1 MSNDSIFI
9 KNLHI
14 YAYHGVRDHEK
25 ENGQNFYVS
34 ARLYTDLYTPG
45 HSDDLKDTVNYS
57 EVCGLIEKVFTA
69 RKYDLIER
77 AAYTVA
83 EAVLDEYPTVD
94 EVNITI
100 SKPEAPVKQELED
113 ISVDITLKRHTAYL
127 GIGSNMGDRQGYID
141 KALKMLD
148 ETRGINVVKCSSII
162 ESEPYGPVAQD
173 DFLNGVICIST
184 YLPPYP
190 LLDRLHEIE
199 DACGR
204 VRTVHWGPRTL
215 DLDILLYDD
224 LVLNDEKLTIPH
236 PDMKN
241 REFVLKP
248 LYEIAPGL
256 EGK

>member
-1 MSNDSIFI
+1 MSSDSIYI

-25 ENGQNFYVS
+25 QNGQNFYVS

-45 HSDDLKDTVNYS
+45 HSDDLKETVNYS
-57 EVCGLIEKVFTA
+57 EVCTLILKVFTSV
-69 RKYDLIER
+69 KYDLIES
-77 AAYTVA
+77 AAYAVA
-83 EAVLDEYPTVD
+83 EAVLDSYTAVEAVDITV
-94 EVNITI
+94 
-100 SKPEAPVKQELED
+100 SKPEAPVKAEIED
-113 ISVDITLKRHTAYL
+113 IAVNITLKRHAVYL

-141 KALKMLD
+141 KAVKMLG
-148 ETRGINVVKCSSII
+148 ETKGISTIRCSSII
-162 ESEPYGPVAQD
+162 ESEPYGPVKQD
-173 DFLNGVICIST
+173 DFLNGVIFIST
-184 YLPPYP
+184 YLPPYT

-236 PDMKN
+236 PDMRN

-248 LYEIAPGL
+248 LHEIAPGL
-256 EGK
+256 VV